1 MSFNSRIRSLWT
13 NLVHRART
21 ERDLDDEVRGMF
33 ETLVDE
39 KIRSGVAPIEARRL
53 AAIELGRV
61 DTIKAH
67 VREVR
72 AGALWTAFTH
82 DVRYGARL
90 LIKSPVFTL
99 FAVASLA
106 LGIGAT
112 AAIFSLFDNVVL
124 KTLPVP
130 EPDRLVL
137 ASFGMPGREFNYSMP
152 YPQFERIRQR
162 GKTLESLF
170 AITPLGRVTVAYRGE
185 SAIAEGM
192 YVSGDYYRSLR
203 LTPHLGRLLTEADDV
218 PGQAVAVLNHAY
230 WQRRFGGS
238 PDVIGASISL
248 NQLPF
253 TIVGVEPKGFNGTE
267 VGRPYEI
274 SVPLRSLEMFSDS
287 PPAWNGAFTTWL
299 YIMGRLRSGATLQQA
314 ETEAREIFRQ
324 ASIDG
329 SRSAAER
336 QMAAEQGFRL
346 ESGRF
351 GSISELRRGY
361 ERWLR
366 LLMMVLAAVLL
377 LASLNVATLLLSR
390 SDARQRE
397 ITTRL
402 ALGAARW
409 RIIRQFLTESLVLA
423 TIAGALG
430 LAMATWGSRVLLRV
444 AVPASERAPIDLTP
458 DYRLILFTAGVSLV
472 TCFLFGLIPAIR
484 ATSPRP
490 FLTTRQIGG
499 GRRRRVV
506 DRILVASQVALSLI
520 LLVAAGLF
528 LRTLGNI
535 WKLDTGYDRRNVLM
549 FSIDARLAG
558 KRGPE
563 VPATYLRV
571 LEELRSIPGAQ
582 SVTASAV
589 RPVSDNY
596 YFISVVNRIGDRDL
610 AEKRVRVAYNPVAPG
625 YFATLGIP
633 LIRGR
638 DFDARDTLG
647 APKVVIISERMARH
661 LEGNPVGQHIG
672 RNNDMLEVVGVVKD
686 VRYANVKDAAREVLY
701 FPMFQSQAKDLWYT
715 PTFEIRHA
723 GQVAA
728 VLQHARTAVAR
739 TDPALTLFRIKTLEA
754 QTEDS
759 LSRERLLA
767 VLTSYFGGFAVL
779 LACIGL
785 YGLMSY
791 GVTQRTA
798 EMGLRMAL
806 GARPAA
812 VRWLVVRDA
821 TATVVGG
828 AIVGVIGSLAV
839 LKLVESQLFGV
850 EARDPL
856 ALTAAT
862 LLLLAMALAAAY
874 VPARRASRI
883 DPLTALRHE

>member
-1 MSFNSRIRSLWT
+1 
-13 NLVHRART
+13 
-21 ERDLDDEVRGMF
+21 MF

-39 KIRSGVAPIEARRL
+39 KIRSGVTPVEARRL

-72 AGALWTAFTH
+72 AGALWTAFLQ
-82 DVRYGARL
+82 DVRYGIRL
-90 LIKSPVFTL
+90 LRRSPVFTL
-99 FAVASLA
+99 FAVASLT

-112 AAIFSLFDNVVL
+112 AAIFSLFDKVVL
-124 KTLPVP
+124 KPLPVP
-130 EPDRLVL
+130 EADRLVL
-137 ASFGMPGREFNYSMP
+137 ASFAARGLNFNYSMP
-152 YPQFERIRQR
+152 YPQFEQIRLR
-162 GKTLESLF
+162 NKTLDGVF
-170 AITPLGRVTVAYRGE
+170 AMYPLGRVTLTSRGTAE
-185 SAIAEGM
+185 ITEGM
-192 YVSGDYYRSLR
+192 YVTGDYYRTLR
-203 LTPHLGRLLTEADDV
+203 LSPRLGRLLTNDDDV
-218 PGQAVAVLNHAY
+218 PGRAVAVLNYSY

-238 PDVIGASISL
+238 PDVIGAPITL

-253 TIVGVEPKGFNGTE
+253 TIVGVEPEGFRGTE
-267 VGRPYEI
+267 VGRPYDV
-274 SVPLRSLEMFSDS
+274 SVPMRSLEMFSDS
-287 PPAWNGAFTTWL
+287 PPEWNAAFSTWI
-299 YIMGRLRSGATLQQA
+299 YVMGRLRPGISQQQA
-314 ETEAREIFRQ
+314 ESEGKEIFRQ

-329 SRSAAER
+329 SRTPGEQ
-336 QMAAEQGFRL
+336 QMAEASVFRL
-346 ESGRF
+346 ESGRV
-351 GSISELRRGY
+351 GSFSGLRFGY

-366 LLMMVLAAVLL
+366 MLVAVLGAVLL

-409 RIIRQFLTESLVLA
+409 RIVRQFLTESLVLA
-423 TIAGALG
+423 TIAGGLG

-444 AVPASERAPIDLTP
+444 AVPASERPPIDLTP

-484 ATSPRP
+484 ATAPRP
-490 FLTTRQIGG
+490 FLATRQVGG
-499 GRRRRVV
+499 GRQRRVI
-506 DRILVASQVALSLI
+506 DRILVGSQVALSLV
-520 LLVAAGLF
+520 LLVTAGLF

-535 WKLDTGYDRRNVLM
+535 WALDTGYDRHHVLM
-549 FSIDARLAG
+549 FSVDARLAG
-558 KRGPE
+558 KKGPE
-563 VPATYLRV
+563 VPDTYRRV

-596 YFISVVNRIGDRDL
+596 YFVSVVNRIGDRDL

-633 LIRGR
+633 LIAGR
-638 DFDARDTLG
+638 DFDARDSLT
-647 APKVVIISERMARH
+647 APKVVILSERMARH
-661 LEGNPVGQHIG
+661 LEGNPVGQRIG
-672 RNNDMLEVVGVVKD
+672 RNADMLEVVGVVKD
-686 VRYANVKDAAREVLY
+686 IRYANVKDAPREVLY
-701 FPMFQSQAKDLWYT
+701 FPMFQSAAKDLWYT
-715 PTFEIRHA
+715 PTFEIRHV
-723 GQVAA
+723 GLAA
-728 VLQHARTAVAR
+728 DTLELARAAVAR

-791 GVTQRTA
+791 GVSQRTA

-806 GARPAA
+806 GAPPRA

-821 TATVVGG
+821 TATVVAG
-828 AIVGVIGSLAV
+828 AVVGVVGSLAV
-839 LKLVESQLFGV
+839 LRLVQSQLFGV
-850 EARDPL
+850 EAHDPL
-856 ALTAAT
+856 ALVTAT
-862 LLLLAMALAAAY
+862 VLLLVLALAAAY